1 MGSPSLDVDNVNLM
15 FIGECNLVGCGMMNL
30 SLTHGVSSQVDTVLV
45 DMILFWRQC
54 QVLYQKV
61 IAYQIKKI
69 ETWARECAAIQ
80 RVVVVMLVCVLPL
93 VGLVACAD
101 DGGDSDG
108 ADSKADIDLTDKKQ
122 WFKDDG
128 QWSDSKGDRMSLSE
142 GTVAERTARLAE
154 DAGGVVHYVVHAGRG
169 DRTVLV
175 TPQDFID
182 GETPLIVSLHGFG
195 GNSADHA
202 AYFPLHERVNS
213 HGFALLLPNGSRNA
227 DGITFW
233 NPTDEC
239 CQGGKSGEDDVG
251 YLTELVA
258 EAQKVRN
265 FGPIIFFGYS
275 NGGFMAYHMACKGLP
290 GLAGVVSLAGTSY
303 VEDASCQ
310 GSPPIP
316 VLHIHGTDDSVIMF
330 EGDSTKSQ
338 PREEV
343 EPGFYIG
350 AEEIVTRWAHRAGCA
365 WPEDLEPYDTLDLDE
380 WVEGA
385 ETQLYRVGSRC
396 GVGIGIELWEGVGSG
411 HSPGYGDE
419 FIDAVGQWFLSHFD
433 SAFDDR
439 CPGYDP
445 RTLKVILHQ
454 PHVPVVLRPDLVDQ
468 IAEAI
473 RQDLE
478 DPVTI
483 DNLEIEDAGD
493 ATLVT
498 VHDSGALGDPSTRPN
513 QRRDGTPFFRIIELY
528 AEAHFE
534 DGMTVFF
541 RVYVNLDDTEQGCV
555 VSGVAIPPLD
565 FVP

>member
-1 MGSPSLDVDNVNLM
+1 MDNVNLM

-45 DMILFWRQC
+45 DMIPFWRQC

-108 ADSKADIDLTDKKQ
+108 ADSKADIDLTDK
-122 WFKDDG
+122 
-128 QWSDSKGDRMSLSE
+128 R
-142 GTVAERTARLAE
+142 
-154 DAGGVVHYVVHAGRG
+154 
-169 DRTVLV
+169 
-175 TPQDFID
+175 
-182 GETPLIVSLHGFG
+182 
-195 GNSADHA
+195 
-202 AYFPLHERVNS
+202 
-213 HGFALLLPNGSRNA
+213 
-227 DGITFW
+227 
-233 NPTDEC
+233 
-239 CQGGKSGEDDVG
+239 
-251 YLTELVA
+251 
-258 EAQKVRN
+258 
-265 FGPIIFFGYS
+265 
-275 NGGFMAYHMACKGLP
+275 
-290 GLAGVVSLAGTSY
+290 
-303 VEDASCQ
+303 
-310 GSPPIP
+310 
-316 VLHIHGTDDSVIMF
+316 
-330 EGDSTKSQ
+330 
-338 PREEV
+338 
-343 EPGFYIG
+343 
-350 AEEIVTRWAHRAGCA
+350 
-365 WPEDLEPYDTLDLDE
+365 
-380 WVEGA
+380 
-385 ETQLYRVGSRC
+385 
-396 GVGIGIELWEGVGSG
+396 
-411 HSPGYGDE
+411 
-419 FIDAVGQWFLSHFD
+419 QWFLSHFD
-433 SAFDDR
+433 SAFDNR

-445 RTLKVILHQ
+445 RTLKVVILGQ

-498 VHDSGALGDPSTRPN
+498 VHDSGALGDPSTGPN
-513 QRRDGTPFFRIIELY
+513 QRRDGTPFFRIIQLY